1 MSPPQAE
8 SSAITIPKVT
18 CKTGSTGESDN
29 DPGGVVN
36 PREAEDHANNLELIM
51 ASIEEWV
58 KAGNTRGL
66 LDETL
71 RGIKARLAT
80 MTPAMEAA
88 HIDTVTQSIRDK
100 DFKVLSPRSD
110 EVEKL
115 LEEILP
121 GDEMP
126 GIPGVIQ
133 AVQEGETLTKN

>member
-1 MSPPQAE
+1 M
-8 SSAITIPKVT
+8 
-18 CKTGSTGESDN
+18 
-29 DPGGVVN
+29 
-36 PREAEDHANNLELIM
+36 
-51 ASIEEWV
+51 
-58 KAGNTRGL
+58 

-80 MTPAMEAA
+80 TTPAMEAA

-121 GDEMP
+121 GDEIP
-126 GIPGVIQ
+126 GTPGVIQ
-133 AVQEGETLTKN
+133 AVQEGETLTNTDQGLIGELFDTLEMTHNQLATACSLLGRLSCTLKPS